1 MPALASHLV
10 ILGGPCAAV
19 FLHSLSGV
27 KKKFVLTAFVMV
39 MSAIVTVIIIMLG
52 RIVAIEIIGIAKVR
66 IIENITRMAI
76 ISLSILNVVLVII

>member
-19 FLHSLSGV
+19 FLYSLSGV
-27 KKKFVLTAFVMV
+27 KKFVLTAFVMV
-39 MSAIVTVIIIMLG
+39 MSAIVTVRIIMLG

-66 IIENITRMAI
+66 IIENIVRMAI
-76 ISLSILNVVLVII
+76 ISLSLINVVLVII